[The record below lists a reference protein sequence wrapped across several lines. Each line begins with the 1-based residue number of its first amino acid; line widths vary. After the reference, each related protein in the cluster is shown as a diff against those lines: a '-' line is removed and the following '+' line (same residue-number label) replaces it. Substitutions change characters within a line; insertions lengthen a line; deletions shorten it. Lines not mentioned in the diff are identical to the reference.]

1 MNKIELLKQL
11 ISKTEDPAE
20 LEELNK
26 QLLEAIEDEARE
38 KAEKEAKEKY
48 EAKLLEQKK
57 GETGLAKAAAL
68 PGGDPDPNAGA
79 YAGQVK
85 VVEAGM
91 YKGYSLK
98 RARGTLTNDGRIHPG
113 LQKLAKADPDSADL
127 VCKWMVD
134 QLLKASQFNPGMSP
148 QQKAQ
153 MVEGTDALGG
163 YTTPTEEREAI
174 LSYIREVSLAL
185 PNVTTIPMQSD
196 SMTMSREDFKV
207 QVNYTDEASDA
218 TETSATFASITLTP
232 KRMDA
237 YTKVS
242 NELIDDSSVP
252 GGIAGLLAG
261 QFFEAVG
268 QKVDSTVFIGTGDPV
283 SGVFLSAGTSVVF
296 SSGSTAFSELLE
308 SNMRTAIR
316 NIRTRRLAAA
326 KWYAHRVPTWD
337 YVYGLQ
343 DGNNRPYF
351 IESMVAGAPH
361 QAWGYPFL
369 LPEEAPQTS
378 AAATGFIVFGDLRG
392 FIVGERMTNVNLFVD
407 PYSLSRSNS
416 TQYLLFTRWA
426 YAHGLNE
433 YYTRIVTAAS

>member
-11 ISKTEDPAE
+11 IAKTEDEAE
-20 LEELNK
+20 LKELNG
-26 QLLEAIEDEARE
+26 QLLDAITEEAETKAKADVQKTIDE
-38 KAEKEAKEKY
+38 KV
-48 EAKLLEQKK
+48 
-57 GETGLAKAAAL
+57 AAAL
-68 PGGDPDPNAGA
+68 KDKTPIGKIVLPGDPPADPPTPP
-79 YAGQVK
+79 GQIK
-85 VVEAGM
+85 VTEAGM
-91 YKGYSLK
+91 YKGYNLKSARGALVGGMGVHPAISK
-98 RARGTLTNDGRIHPG
+98 RAKDNPDG
-113 LQKLAKADPDSADL
+113 AEL
-127 VCKWMVD
+127 VSKWMVD
-134 QLLKASQFNPGMSP
+134 QLAKAHSFNPGMSP
-148 QQKAQ
+148 EQKAQ

-163 YTTPTEEREAI
+163 YITPTEERNEVLA
-174 LSYIREVSLAL
+174 YIREVSIAL
-185 PNVTTIPMQSD
+185 PNVTTVPMQSD
-196 SMTMSREDFKV
+196 TLTMSAEDFKV
-207 QVNYTDEASDA
+207 QVAYTAEATDA
-218 TETSATFASITLTP
+218 TETSATFAQITLTA

-242 NELIDDSSVP
+242 NELIDDNTAP

-268 QKVDSTVFIGTGDPV
+268 QKVDSTVFTGTGDPV

-296 SSGSTAFSELLE
+296 ESGSTNFSELLE

-316 NIRTRRLAAA
+316 NINSRRLAAA

-361 QAWGYPFL
+361 QAWGYPFM
-369 LPEEAPQTS
+369 LPEEAPQTTAVS
-378 AAATGFIVFGDLRG
+378 TGFIVFGDLRG
-392 FIVGERMTNVNLFVD
+392 FLVGERMTNVNLFVD

-426 YAHGLNE
+426 YAHALNE
-433 YYTRIVTAAS
+433 YYTRIATPAS